1 MKRLTLEEIEPQM
14 KVRYVP
20 MHGNDDLSHPS
31 VEQGV
36 VSSKND
42 HFAFVKFNQQVA
54 KFGWDGTTS
63 QACSAE
69 DLIRA

>member
-1 MKRLTLEEIEPQM
+1 MALTLAEIEPGM
-14 KVRYVP
+14 AVRYVP
-20 MHGNDDLSHPS
+20 MHAHGDLSHPH

-42 HFAFVKFNQQVA
+42 SFAFVKFNAQVA

-63 QACSAE
+63 QACSPE
-69 DLIRA
+69 DLVRA

>member
-1 MKRLTLEEIEPQM
+1 MDSMKRLTLEEIEPQM
-14 KVRYVP
+14 SVRYVP
-20 MHGNDDLSHPS
+20 RHAGNNLNHPD

-42 HFAFVKFNQQVA
+42 LFAFVKFGASNT
-54 KFGWDGTTS
+54 GS
-63 QACSAE
+63 QACNPG